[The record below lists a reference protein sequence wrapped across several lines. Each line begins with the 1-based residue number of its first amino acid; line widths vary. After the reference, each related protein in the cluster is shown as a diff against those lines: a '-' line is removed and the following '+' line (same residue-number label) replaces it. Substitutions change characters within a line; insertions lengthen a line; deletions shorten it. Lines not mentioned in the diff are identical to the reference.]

1 MKITKKEGPP
11 EDIIHFDTEY
21 NELNLTSKN
30 VEDICEIFKTPL
42 TGAYNWDYTV
52 ADNRIKKLYELGKE
66 LNWNGSIDLNWEYTH
81 PKDEFFMQADEDLPH
96 EALEAYKALS
106 DEEKLEFNRHD
117 LAELMSQF
125 LHGEQ
130 GALLVA
136 LNSLLV
142 PQHSMQN
149 FMQRHKHLMKQ
160 DMLRSLIDIFK
171 KKLVC
176 IIQ

>member
-117 LAELMSQF
+117 L
-125 LHGEQ
+125 
-130 GALLVA
+130 
-136 LNSLLV
+136 
-142 PQHSMQN
+142 
-149 FMQRHKHLMKQ
+149 
-160 DMLRSLIDIFK
+160 SLIHI
-171 KKLVC
+171 
-176 IIQ
+176 